1 MSSWNQ
7 IKNDL
12 LTFARS
18 HPQINSFGTGD
29 PLAIGTDNCFNLR
42 ETDRDRLIYPLV
54 FFVVEPSNI
63 ASRVRN
69 LNVTMLM
76 MDRMENER
84 KTNDQDPD
92 NPNYWQDMEDE
103 VVSDMLDVVSDL
115 MANFIDNPDIEYTL
129 SDNVPLTPFF
139 DTRDDRVAGWRAALT
154 FEIPYSRSVC
164 IIPD

>member
-42 ETDRDRLIYPLV
+42 QPDRDRLIYPLV
-54 FFVVEPSNI
+54 FFVVDPSNI
-63 ASRVRN
+63 SGRVNN
-69 LNVTMLM
+69 LSVTMLV
-76 MDRMENER
+76 MDRQENER
-84 KTNDQDPD
+84 DINPQDPD
-92 NPNYWQDMEDE
+92 NPNYWQDIEDE
-103 VVSDMLDVVSDL
+103 AISDTLDIVKDVV
-115 MANFIDNPDIEYTL
+115 ANIIDNPDYTYQL

-164 IIPD
+164 LIPQ

>member
-1 MSSWNQ
+1 
-7 IKNDL
+7 
-12 LTFARS
+12 
-18 HPQINSFGTGD
+18 
-29 PLAIGTDNCFNLR
+29 
-42 ETDRDRLIYPLV
+42 
-54 FFVVEPSNI
+54 
-63 ASRVRN
+63 
-69 LNVTMLM
+69 

-103 VVSDMLDVVSDL
+103 VVSDMLDVVLDVV
-115 MANFIDNPDIEYTL
+115 ANFIDDPDIEYTL

-164 IIPD
+164 IIPE